1 MFLPPSTFCF
11 TVHQNLRVESPL
23 LQSSFIR
30 FQYCTEKENRTPL
43 YSHLQLKSTRKAFT
57 TLASLSESYIKGR
70 QVGTPA
76 LLLHKTEFGTP
87 IKSLLGKKKKST
99 IHSTGHAFRKWHPYD
114 LSSFFFQMDIC
125 YCFLSLIAQLHY

>member
-87 IKSLLGKKKKST
+87 IKSLLGKKNLPYTPHDTHLENGILMTCHFFS
-99 IHSTGHAFRKWHPYD
+99 FKWIFVIVFCH
-114 LSSFFFQMDIC
+114 
-125 YCFLSLIAQLHY
+125 